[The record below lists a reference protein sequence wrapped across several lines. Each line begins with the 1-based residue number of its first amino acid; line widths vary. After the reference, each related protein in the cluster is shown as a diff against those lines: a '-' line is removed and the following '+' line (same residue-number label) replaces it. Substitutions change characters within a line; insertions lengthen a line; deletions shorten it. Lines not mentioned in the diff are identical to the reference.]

1 MRTLIGLV
9 VLAIWPLLTWTATQA
24 AAGEAEARYVIT
36 NGGADV
42 TDSGHVLFV
51 PAGHRDEPNVASG
64 HSGDT
69 VRLPDGIYDVHLLFS
84 DGFAHKELW
93 LDHETISGKV
103 EKTVE
108 MALPIA
114 EVRVVIT
121 NGGADVTD
129 SGHVL
134 FFPAGHRD
142 GANVASGHSGDS
154 VRVPAGAYD
163 VQASFSDGAAHR
175 EVWLANQNFAGKVEK
190 TVELG
195 VAIAELRVVIT
206 NGGADVTDSG
216 HVQVFPAGH
225 RDAANIASGHSGDTM
240 RLPDGVYDVHASFSD
255 GSASKEVWLANESVT
270 GKVEKT
276 VEMGVPVAELRVVIT
291 NGGAD
296 VTDSGHVQY
305 FPAGHRDGANVASGH
320 SGDAVRIPAGTYDVE
335 IWFSE
340 GMINKH
346 IWLANQNLAGKLERS
361 VELGLHTAEPTV
373 AVTQNGADVGDKAS
387 VSYTDPVSHAEFGAV
402 RSGETALLEAGTYD
416 IHASLFGA
424 EGWLRHVALSGK
436 PHLTIK
442 IKPLNTEQLRVGGPP
457 PVACAIEVY
466 GVNFDFDKATL
477 RPDSEPMLKQI
488 LVLFTRAP
496 GFSAEI
502 GGHTDNVG
510 TPDYNLKLS
519 DARAA
524 SVKAWLQAHGVA
536 PARVASR
543 GYGDT
548 RPLLPNTTDENR
560 FKNRRVELRTA
571 NCR

>member
-1 MRTLIGLV
+1 MRTFIGLV
-9 VLAIWPLLTWTATQA
+9 VLATWPLLTWTATQA
-24 AAGEAEARYVIT
+24 AAAEAEARYVIT
-36 NGGADV
+36 NVGIDV
-42 TDSGHVLFV
+42 TDSGHVLLV
-51 PAGHRDEPNVASG
+51 PAGHHDAPNVASG

-69 VRLPDGIYDVHLLFS
+69 VRLPDGTYDVHLLFS
-84 DGFAHKELW
+84 DGFAHKDLW
-93 LDHETISGKV
+93 IDHETISGKL

-108 MALPIA
+108 MALPI
-114 EVRVVIT
+114 
-121 NGGADVTD
+121 
-129 SGHVL
+129 
-134 FFPAGHRD
+134 
-142 GANVASGHSGDS
+142 
-154 VRVPAGAYD
+154 
-163 VQASFSDGAAHR
+163 
-175 EVWLANQNFAGKVEK
+175 
-190 TVELG
+190 
-195 VAIAELRVVIT
+195 
-206 NGGADVTDSG
+206 
-216 HVQVFPAGH
+216 
-225 RDAANIASGHSGDTM
+225 
-240 RLPDGVYDVHASFSD
+240 
-255 GSASKEVWLANESVT
+255 
-270 GKVEKT
+270 
-276 VEMGVPVAELRVVIT
+276 AELRVVIT

-305 FPAGHRDGANVASGH
+305 FPAGHRDGGNVASGH
-320 SGDAVRIPAGTYDVE
+320 SGDAVRIPAGAYDVE
-335 IWFSE
+335 IWFSQ

-346 IWLANQNLAGKLERS
+346 IWLANQNLAGKLERT
-361 VELGLHTAEPTV
+361 VELGLHAAEPTV
-373 AVTQNGADVGDKAS
+373 AVTQNGAEVGDKAG
-387 VSYTDPVSHAEFGAV
+387 VAYIDPATHAELGQV

-436 PHLTIK
+436 PRLAIE
-442 IKPLNTEQLRVGGPP
+442 IKPLQTEQLRLGGPP

-488 LVLFTRAP
+488 LALFTHTP

-510 TPDYNLKLS
+510 TPEYNLKLS

-548 RPLLPNTTDENR
+548 RPLLSNTTDENR